1 MQLAR
6 IIGRVV
12 ATVRAPGLGDVALQ
26 WIEPVDR
33 HGRVR
38 GRPLVAVDTIG
49 SGPGELVYFVTAREA
64 TLPLRHRMVPVDA
77 SIVGFVDRVRP
88 LETGP

>member
-1 MQLAR
+1 VNLAR

-12 ATVRAPGLGDVALQ
+12 ATVRVPGLGEVTLQ

-49 SGPGELVYFVTAREA
+49 SGPGELVYYVTAREA
-64 TLPLRHRMVPVDA
+64 TLPLRERMVAVDA
-77 SIVGFVDRVRP
+77 SIIGFVDHVRP
-88 LETGP
+88 LDGTP

>member
-1 MQLAR
+1 MNLAR

-12 ATVRAPGLGDVALQ
+12 ATLRLTGQGDIPHQ

-49 SGPGELVYFVTAREA
+49 SGPGELVYYVTAREA
-64 TLPLRHRMVPVDA
+64 TLPLRERMVAVDA
-77 SIVGFVDRVRP
+77 SIIGFVDHVRAVDEAP
-88 LETGP
+88 